1 MIDTSFL
8 KLLDK
13 FQLILRKKITSNYAG
28 ARESPAY
35 GRGLVFKDY
44 KEYVLGDDF
53 RLIDWK
59 VYGRSEKLNIKRFE
73 EERNMTVRIVLDASA
88 SMNYGEKI
96 KKFDYAS
103 MIAIG
108 FLYMALK
115 NNERFELTTFSDKL
129 IPFRQKKGTKQ
140 LLDII
145 HYLNNLKI
153 SGKSNFKYSLEQ
165 YKQFINS
172 KSLIVI
178 ISDFLFDAQELKDI
192 LIKYRRSD
200 VIVVQVLDPSEK
212 ELPVTGDM
220 ILKDAETETSLRT
233 FVSQRLKT
241 KYQSK
246 LDEHIHH
253 LHDICFE
260 TKTKFFSIAT
270 DTPIFDTFFKILSVK

>member
-8 KLLDK
+8 KLLDR

-28 ARESPAY
+28 AKESPAY

-44 KEYVLGDDF
+44 KEYVSGDDF

-59 VYGRSEKLNIKRFE
+59 VYARTEKLNIKRFE

-88 SMNYGEKI
+88 SMNYGSKI
-96 KKFDYAS
+96 KKFDYAG

-115 NNERFELTTFSDKL
+115 NNERFELTTFSDQL
-129 IPFRQKKGTKQ
+129 TPFRQKKGTKQ
-140 LLDII
+140 LMDII
-145 HYLNNLKI
+145 QYLNKLKI

-165 YKQFINS
+165 YKKFINS
-172 KSLIVI
+172 KSLIII
-178 ISDFLFDAQELKDI
+178 ISDFFFNPQELKDI
-192 LIKYRRSD
+192 LVRYRKSD
-200 VIVVQVLDPSEK
+200 VMAVQVLDPTEK
-212 ELPVTGDM
+212 DLPVTGDM

-233 FVSQRLKT
+233 FVSNRLKT
-241 KYQSK
+241 KYQSQ
-246 LDEHIHH
+246 LTDHIHK

-260 TKTKFFSIAT
+260 TKSKFFSVTT
-270 DTPIFDTFFKILSVK
+270 DVPIFDSFYEILSVK